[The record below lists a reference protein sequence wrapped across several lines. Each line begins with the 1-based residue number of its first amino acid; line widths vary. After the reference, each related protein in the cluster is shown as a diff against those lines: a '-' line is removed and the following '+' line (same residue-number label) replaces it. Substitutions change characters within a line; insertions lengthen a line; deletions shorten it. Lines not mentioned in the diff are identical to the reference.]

1 MQVRTFSIRVANLL
15 FRESNNDFSVACRP
29 VCSAATLRLKYPTFV
44 RTVQIFN
51 LYEANIAGQE
61 HTTSAINDDLVIIN
75 LSRRN

>member
-1 MQVRTFSIRVANLL
+1 VQVRTFSIRVANLL
-15 FRESNNDFSVACRP
+15 FRESNNDFSVASRP
-29 VCSAATLRLKYPTFV
+29 ACSAATLRLNYLTFV